1 MKATKLLCGAF
12 ALLALSACSDDND
25 RGKAPDYSES
35 AYIRVNIISS
45 ASSGSRADD
54 DETASD
60 DQFENS
66 TIAAESEINSAYLV
80 FYDARGN
87 LMTFVPL
94 DNSQIKDKST
104 STNNIDAVK
113 TVEAKVNLPD
123 GKFPSYMMVFAN
135 PLDIDDITGS
145 SLDAIAN
152 RTRDKYRKT
161 DSSPFAMN
169 NSVYYS
175 KDGELQRAVKVS
187 QADFYL
193 SGEDPDDSY
202 KPVDVYLERLAAKV
216 SLKMA
221 ANVENQTGIIATED
235 NPVKTRLTF
244 HVTGWG
250 VNALAKNCYLS
261 KRFIGKNFDD
271 MNDDFN
277 SFLWNDYLRFRS
289 YWAIS
294 PFYNS
299 TTTNKFPNVSDDIRY
314 KNDSG
319 NWQNQ
324 SNNYTLLYRSYSDL
338 TRKIGEND
346 AYVMENTIHSSY
358 YNGTINDVNTSAA
371 LISVIVKGY
380 YTLDDSDEQETFFLY
395 GGDIYRQ
402 DDYLKYMANLGAVV
416 GRKDPDGS
424 WVALDDTDVL
434 TDIFTIAHPTK
445 PSVGDGGVEEN
456 KVTIQ
461 FNKNYSNSNN
471 GAKQYYYSNNGDY
484 ELITASNIA
493 KVNADLQA
501 NCGLATAYNKGM
513 AYFNVP
519 IRHLAP
525 DPEADLAWAAGAFGV
540 VRNHHY
546 VITIDGYAALSTAT
560 IGHGV
565 WEPTQPIVP
574 PSDPNDEYGIKANF
588 NVLSWRLVNHGV
600 TLGE

>member
-54 DETASD
+54 DEDAEWTANSSE
-60 DQFENS
+60 FEYGS
-66 TIAAESEINSAYLV
+66 SEESAIENATLV

-94 DNSQIKDKST
+94 DNSQIMDKST

-135 PLDIDDITGS
+135 PVNYNGITSS
-145 SLDAIAN
+145 SLGGIVESLRDSYRGAN
-152 RTRDKYRKT
+152 GK
-161 DSSPFAMN
+161 FAMN

-175 KDGELQRAVKVS
+175 KDGELQREVKVS

-193 SGEDPDDSY
+193 AGEEPDASY
-202 KPVDVYLERLAAKV
+202 KPVEVYLERLAAKV

-221 ANVENQTGIIATED
+221 TTAGTQTGEIGTEGST
-235 NPVKTRLTF
+235 KRKLTF

-261 KRFIGKNFDD
+261 KRFTGKNFDV
-271 MNDDFN
+271 MNTQFD
-277 SFLWNDYLRFRS
+277 SFHWNDYLKYRS

-294 PFYNS
+294 PFYDK
-299 TTTNKFPNVSDDIRY
+299 TDTNKFPNVSDDISY
-314 KNDSG
+314 QDASG
-319 NWQNQ
+319 NWQ
-324 SNNYTLLYRSYSDL
+324 SNAKDYTLSYRSYNDL
-338 TRKIGEND
+338 TRNIGEND

-380 YTLDDSDEQETFFLY
+380 YTLDDSNAQETFFLY
-395 GGDIYRQ
+395 GGDIYSQ
-402 DDYLKYMANLGAVV
+402 ANYLRYMANLGAVV
-416 GRKDPDGS
+416 GRQNPDGS
-424 WVALDDTDVL
+424 WAALDDTDDL
-434 TDIFTIAHPTK
+434 ADIFTIAHPTK

-461 FNKNYSNSNN
+461 FNKNYA
-471 GAKQYYYSNNGDY
+471 GTKKYYYRDGEGTVTEINN
-484 ELITASNIA
+484 TVIA

-501 NCGLATAYNKGM
+501 NCGLATAYNNGM

-546 VITIDGYAALSTAT
+546 VITIDGYADLSTAT

-565 WEPTQPIVP
+565 WNPGQPIVP